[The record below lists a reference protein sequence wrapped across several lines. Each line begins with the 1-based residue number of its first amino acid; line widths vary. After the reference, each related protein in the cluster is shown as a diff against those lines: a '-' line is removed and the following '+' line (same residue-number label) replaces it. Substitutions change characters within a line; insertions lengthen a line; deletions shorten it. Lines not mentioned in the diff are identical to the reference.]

1 MTALLETHGVSKY
14 YGEFC
19 ALDDVSISLQEGE
32 LVSIVGPNGAG
43 KTTLVNVLTGLL
55 RPSAGNVLFMGSD
68 IAGVGPVLLAERGLA
83 RAFQLIQIFPR
94 LSVAE
99 TISTAVITRQR
110 KRWKLFTSFAADAA
124 VSFPALPQIHDKLAT
139 GATNSPQANIALVGG
154 RTHGLSVRICET
166 GRPVGHYGRY
176 TFGRRIPQAMVWTQ
190 HPAFDPDRRTV
201 REESLREPIDD
212 MRRIPHRDIGSRPT
226 DFGSA
231 GCRL

>member
-14 YGEFC
+14 YGEFR

-55 RPSAGNVLFMGSD
+55 KPSAGNVFFMGSD

-124 VSFPALPQIHDKLAT
+124 VVARVKEIAEIFGLHSRLHATAAISLKARRSFSMSHPLSLSTPRSSSSMSRPQ
-139 GATNSPQANIALVGG
+139 GYRRPRNIA
-154 RTHGLSVRICET
+154 S
-166 GRPVGHYGRY
+166 
-176 TFGRRIPQAMVWTQ
+176 
-190 HPAFDPDRRTV
+190 
-201 REESLREPIDD
+201 
-212 MRRIPHRDIGSRPT
+212 
-226 DFGSA
+226 
-231 GCRL
+231 